1 MPYILNKTNGTIV
14 ATVQD
19 ASLDLTTDLI
29 FVGRNYAGYGEV
41 QNENFLKLLENFSN
55 PTPPTKSIEGQIWYN
70 SSSKQLSVY
79 TGVEWSGI
87 ANLDIASL
95 TPTNFKTPSTGNLWY
110 NFKEQQLHVY
120 NGSEYKLIGPPIGAG
135 TLGQWVGSFDIGI
148 DTTRRFNIKA
158 VVGQNNDVVALVS
171 ADTYQVGPGSA
182 DDNDIFSLPSTT
194 EIRRGIN
201 LVGANNVT
209 GVSAT
214 STSTGSLFWGTA
226 AHALRADSATSTVGL
241 TVQELNDSSTIHY
254 PYFGDTEGAVYRD
267 NGLQYRPS
275 TNTLIADV
283 FQGVATSARFAD
295 LAERYE
301 ADAIYNFGTV
311 VVLGG
316 SAEITV
322 TSKRASTAVAG
333 IISKDP
339 GFKMNADAGSDLTHP
354 YVALKGRVPCKVF
367 GPVKKGEL
375 LVTSN
380 RDGYAEAWRTGDS
393 PCSVIGRALEDFE
406 GSFGIIEVKV

>member
-29 FVGRNYAGYGEV
+29 FVGRNYAGYGEW

-55 PTPPTKSIEGQIWYN
+55 PTPPIKSIEGQIWYN

-79 TGVEWSGI
+79 TGVNWSGI
-87 ANLDIASL
+87 ANLDISSL
-95 TPTNFKTPSTGNLWY
+95 NPTISKTPSTGNLWY
-110 NFKEQQLHVY
+110 NSIEQQLHVY
-120 NGSEYKLIGPPIGAG
+120 NGSDYKLIGPPSGAG
-135 TLGQWVGSFDIGI
+135 TLGQWAGSFEIGI
-148 DTTRRFNIKA
+148 DDTRRFNIKA
-158 VVGQNNDVVALVS
+158 IIGQEDEVIAVAS
-171 ADTYQVGPGSA
+171 ANTFQVKEGNTDSYPITPG
-182 DDNDIFSLPSTT
+182 T
-194 EIRRGIN
+194 ELKKGIN
-201 LVGANNVT
+201 LIGADNIT

-214 STSTGSLFWGTA
+214 SSSTGSLFWGTA
-226 AHALRADSATSTVGL
+226 AHALRADSAASSTGL
-241 TVQELNDSSTIHY
+241 TVQELNDSNVIHF
-254 PYFGDTEGAVYRD
+254 PYFGDTAGAVYRD

-283 FQGVATSARFAD
+283 FQGVATSARYAD

-301 ADAIYNFGTV
+301 ADAIYDFGTV

-322 TSKRASTAVAG
+322 TSKRANTAVAG

-354 YVALKGRVPCKVF
+354 YVALTGRVPCKVS

-375 LVTSN
+375 LVTSK

-393 PCSVIGRALEDFE
+393 PHSVIGRALEDFE
-406 GSFGIIEVKV
+406 GSFGVIEVKV